1 MRAPMPAVTALGYVR
16 VESQRLDDWRAFGA
30 EVLGAQP
37 ASDGGDLWLR
47 IDERPYRVA
56 VGPGEQE
63 RLHSVGWEVPD
74 AQALAEVEAR
84 LLSAGVAVERATSGE
99 AFRRRVG
106 ELIHLADPSGNR
118 LELFHSPILSDSRF
132 VSPVGVSAFVTGDQ
146 GLGHVV
152 LPAPAYDETAAFYR
166 DLLGFRPTDRMR
178 LAPDESGEGGTR
190 LDFFHCNP
198 RHHSLAL
205 IEAPHPAGLSHLML
219 EVADLDE
226 VGFALDRCQ
235 RAGVQL
241 SATLGRHTNDE
252 MVSFYLK
259 SPSGFDVEYG
269 FGGLRLDT
277 GDVSTSEI
285 TAVSHWGHDFS
296 IGFRD

>member
-1 MRAPMPAVTALGYVR
+1 MRAPIPAVTALGYVR

-56 VGPGEQE
+56 VTPGEQE

-132 VSPVGVSAFVTGDQ
+132 VSPVGVSAFVTGD
-146 GLGHVV
+146 
-152 LPAPAYDETAAFYR
+152 
-166 DLLGFRPTDRMR
+166 
-178 LAPDESGEGGTR
+178 
-190 LDFFHCNP
+190 
-198 RHHSLAL
+198 
-205 IEAPHPAGLSHLML
+205 
-219 EVADLDE
+219 
-226 VGFALDRCQ
+226 
-235 RAGVQL
+235 
-241 SATLGRHTNDE
+241 
-252 MVSFYLK
+252 
-259 SPSGFDVEYG
+259 
-269 FGGLRLDT
+269 
-277 GDVSTSEI
+277 
-285 TAVSHWGHDFS
+285 
-296 IGFRD
+296 